1 MAVRTTTLFPFHS
14 LTRHSLSPTDVRT

>member
-14 LTRHSLSPTDVRT
+14 LSPTDVRT